1 MKFIPSLLCFIVI
14 ENKQIRMREL
24 ISDIFNKEGIRGF
37 FRGFYFS
44 IFSGGL
50 ANILFFSR

>member
-1 MKFIPSLLCFIVI
+1 MKFIRSLLCFIVI